1 MDDLNGH
8 EDGLY
13 ILLVSVHGLIRGHD
27 LELGRDAD
35 TGGQTLYVLE
45 LARALAEHPR
55 VARVDLLTRQVIDP
69 KVSPDYALP
78 VEQIAERGWIVRLP
92 CGPRRYLRKEVLWP
106 HLDSFADHALQHLRT
121 VGRVPDIVHGH
132 YADAG
137 YVATRIAA
145 PLGVPLAFTG
155 HSLGRVKK
163 ERLEAQGVKPHAIEA
178 QYNIDERIEAEEL
191 TLDMADIV
199 IASTAQEIQSQY
211 GHYDNSNPRRMRVIP
226 PGVDLSRFRPPR
238 RDDER
243 PAIRDEIERFLRDPD
258 KPIILALS
266 RPDPRKNIG
275 TLVRAYAENAQLREM
290 ANLVVIA
297 GQRDDLRGMEK
308 GSRDVLGD
316 LLLAIDLYDLYGHI
330 AYPKHH
336 GPDDVPELYR
346 LAARTRGIF
355 VNPALTEPFGLTLL
369 EAAASGLPVV
379 ATDDGGPRDIIGYCR
394 NGEIVDPLDATR
406 MGEVLLGAVANSR
419 RRNRWA
425 KNGLRRVHRRFT
437 WPGHAERYLQAVD
450 RILARRHKQTAQL
463 RKSRLPVIDRALVS
477 DIDNTLIG
485 DRKGLME
492 LMTRIERA
500 GGRVGFGIAT
510 GRRLESAV
518 RVLRE
523 WGVPTPD
530 ILITAVGAEIHYG
543 PRLREDMGWQRYI
556 NFRWDPDA
564 LRLALRGVPGL
575 RLQPREEQRRHK
587 ISYYYDPAKAPPI
600 AEIASLLRNH
610 DLHANLIYS
619 HQAYLDLLPVR
630 ASKGQALRYLAFKWG
645 LSLERIL
652 VSGDSG
658 NDKELLCGNT
668 LGVVVGNYSEE
679 LEELRGRRYIHF
691 AQAHYAR
698 GIIEGMEHYD
708 FLGAIR
714 TPEDP

>member
-1 MDDLNGH
+1 MEELNKNGQ
-8 EDGLY
+8 GLY
-13 ILLVSVHGLIRGHD
+13 VLMIGVHGLIRGHD
-27 LELGRDAD
+27 VELGRDAD
-35 TGGQTLYVLE
+35 TGGQTLYMLE
-45 LARALAEHPR
+45 LVRALAAHPQ

-69 KVSPDYALP
+69 KVSPDYAQPL
-78 VEQIAERGWIVRLP
+78 ERLSDKAWIVRLP

-106 HLDSFADHALQHLRT
+106 HLDSFADHALQHIRA
-121 VGRVPDIVHGH
+121 VGRIPDIVHGH

-155 HSLGRVKK
+155 HSLGRIKK
-163 ERLEAQGVKPHAIEA
+163 ERLEAHGVKPHSIEA

-191 TLDMADIV
+191 TLDMADLV
-199 IASTAQEIQSQY
+199 ITSTAQEIEEQY
-211 GHYDNSNPRRMRVIP
+211 GRYDNSNPRRMRVIP

-243 PAIRDEIERFLRDPD
+243 PVIRDEIERFLRDPD
-258 KPIILALS
+258 KPIVLALS

-290 ANLVVIA
+290 ANLVVVA
-297 GQRDDLRGMEK
+297 GQRDDLRDMEK
-308 GSRDVLGD
+308 GSRDVLSD
-316 LLLAIDLYDLYGHI
+316 LLLAVDRYDLYGHI

-336 GPDDVPELYR
+336 RPDDVPELYR

-369 EAAASGLPVV
+369 EAAASGLPII

-394 NGEIVDPLDATR
+394 NGELIDSLDATR

-419 RRNRWA
+419 RRHRWA

-437 WPGHAERYLQAVD
+437 WQGHAERYLQAVI
-450 RILARRHKQTAQL
+450 RVLARRDKQAAPL

-485 DRKGLME
+485 DREALQE
-492 LMTRIERA
+492 LISRLERA
-500 GGRVGFGIAT
+500 GGGVGFGIAT

-523 WGVPTPD
+523 WGVPMPD

-556 NFRWDPDA
+556 DYRWDPDA
-564 LRLALRGVPGL
+564 LRLALRRLPGL
-575 RLQPREEQRRHK
+575 KLQPREEQRRHK

-600 AEIASLLRNH
+600 SEISCLLRKH
-610 DLHANLIYS
+610 DLHANPIYS

-645 LSLERIL
+645 LPLDRIL

-658 NDKELLCGNT
+658 NDRELLCGNT
-668 LGVVVGNYSEE
+668 LGLVVGNYSEE
-679 LEELRGRRYIHF
+679 LEELRGRRCIHF
-691 AQAHYAR
+691 AEAHYAR

-708 FLGAIR
+708 FFGAIR
-714 TPEDP
+714 IPEE